1 MVDFR
6 KAAARNGPAE
16 RPGRARPL
24 SQFESLGGTLVIICA
39 PNVLTPEE
47 LGVIRSELQDAA
59 FVDGASTAG
68 WSAREVKKNLQV
80 DINTES
86 QARLRDIVRN
96 AFLRNAML
104 QASILPSAMTQVMFN
119 RYDVGMQYGRH
130 VDAPVMGG
138 LGSAVRTDVAITIF
152 LSDAKSYVGGD
163 LMVESNGVEYGFKL
177 AAGSAIAYPA
187 NSLHHVTPVTQGAR
201 HAAIIWVQS
210 QVRDSAKREL
220 LWDLDNAKR
229 QIFGREGKS
238 PTFDAVSKSHAN
250 LLRMWA
256 DV

>member
-1 MVDFR
+1 
-6 KAAARNGPAE
+6 
-16 RPGRARPL
+16 L
-24 SQFESLGGTLVIICA
+24 LGGIILIICA
-39 PNVLTPEE
+39 PNVLTAEE
-47 LGVIRSELQDAA
+47 LGTIRNELRDAS
-59 FVDGASTAG
+59 FIDGASTAG

-80 DINTES
+80 DIDTES
-86 QARLRDIVRN
+86 QARLREIVRS
-96 AFLRNAML
+96 AFLRNGML
-104 QASILPSAMTQVMFN
+104 QASILPSAMTQVLFN

-138 LGSAVRTDVAITIF
+138 LGSAVRSDVAITVF
-152 LSDAKSYVGGD
+152 LSDPKSYTGGD
-163 LMVESNGVEYGFKL
+163 LVVDTNGVEYGFKL
-177 AAGSAIAYPA
+177 DAGSAIAYPA

-201 HAAIIWVQS
+201 YAAIIWVQS
-210 QVRDSAKREL
+210 QVRDAGKREL

-238 PTFDAVSKSHAN
+238 PTFDAISKSHAN

>member
-1 MVDFR
+1 
-6 KAAARNGPAE
+6 
-16 RPGRARPL
+16 
-24 SQFESLGGTLVIICA
+24 VIICA
-39 PNVLTPEE
+39 PNVLTAEE
-47 LGVIRSELQDAA
+47 LTTIRDELRAA
-59 FVDGASTAG
+59 SFVDGASTAG
-68 WSAREVKKNLQV
+68 WSAREVKKNLQI

-86 QARLRDIVRN
+86 YAKLRDIVSK

-104 QASILPSAMTQVMFN
+104 QMGTLPSATTQALFN
-119 RYDVGMQYGRH
+119 RYDVGMTYGPH

-138 LGSAVRTDVAITIF
+138 IGNAVRSDIAITVF
-152 LSDAKSYVGGD
+152 LSDPKSYAGGD
-163 LMVESNGVEYGFKL
+163 LVVETNGVDYGFKL
-177 AAGSAIAYPA
+177 DAGSAIAYPA

-201 HAAIIWVQS
+201 YAAIIWVQS
-210 QVRDSAKREL
+210 QVRDTAKREL

-238 PTFDAVSKSHAN
+238 ATFDAVSKSHAN